1 MKQRRDAIL
10 PSTLLGPHEMNIN
23 PLTLSF
29 PADIEAIF
37 RHEYYKSSL
46 SLVRISLLAGIALYS
61 LFGFLDAELVPQMRN
76 SIWLVRF
83 ALVVPCLAAVIVYSY
98 YPGFE
103 KNFQPLVSLVMIV
116 AGLGIIIMM
125 ALIPSEIGHSY
136 YAGLILVFIWGY
148 SFTRVRFVWAT
159 SAGWLIVVSYEIMV
173 IYLKNTPHPIL
184 LSINFFFISAN
195 VIGMCVCYAI
205 EYYARSNFYI
215 TYLLDKEREKI
226 KSANKRLEQIVDSRT
241 SELVRVRDLLE
252 KEQKKIKAV
261 NRKLEAMVET
271 RTAQLV
277 KANKVLKKE
286 FEERQRLEEKR
297 RQLEMHLQRAEK
309 LEAIGTLAGGVAH
322 DFNNLLMGI
331 QGSISVARAKLGKKH
346 RARRNLRDAED
357 YIGKS
362 SKLADQLL
370 GFARCGKYELS
381 TTDLNE
387 LIEQTVDLF
396 SRTNKG
402 ISVTTNYTQ
411 ESTLTEIDQD
421 QIEQVIINLLVNAGH
436 AMPNGGDINISTESA
451 WLDGK
456 ILKPNNLEP
465 GVYIKTIIAD
475 NGTGMDPTTLE
486 KVFDPFFTTKQ
497 RGRGTGLGLASAYG
511 IVKNHGGFFEVSSE
525 LGRGSTFIFYLP
537 CTKKDLTSRNSV
549 DEEIIYGNEHILLID
564 DEDMILREVSQML
577 EMIGYQV
584 ACANGGREA
593 VELFKGRESLIDLVI
608 LDLIMPGMNGE
619 QTFNMLRVINPRVK
633 VLLASGYSI
642 NETAR
647 RILENNGTGFIKKPF
662 SLRALSHRVRRIL
675 DHEASSTTKISLA
688 N

>member
-1 MKQRRDAIL
+1 M

-23 PLTLSF
+23 PFTLSF

-46 SLVRISLLAGIALYS
+46 SLVRISLIAGIALYS
-61 LFGFLDAELVPQMRN
+61 LFGILDAELVPEMRN

-83 ALVVPCLAAVIVYSY
+83 ALVVPCLTAVIIYSY

-103 KNFQPLVSLVMIV
+103 RFFQPSVSLVMIV
-116 AGLGIIIMM
+116 AGLGINIMM
-125 ALIPSEIGHSY
+125 AIIPSEIGHSY

-159 SAGWLIVVSYEIMV
+159 PAGWLIVISYEI
-173 IYLKNTPHPIL
+173 IAAYLKNTPHLIL
-184 LSINFFFISAN
+184 LSNNFFFISAN
-195 VIGMCVCYAI
+195 MIGMCVCYAI

-215 TYLLDKEREKI
+215 AYLLDKEREKI
-226 KSANKRLEQIVDSRT
+226 KSANQRLEQIVDNRT
-241 SELVRVRDLLE
+241 AELVSVKDLLE

-261 NRKLEAMVET
+261 NRKLEDMVEK

-277 KANKVLKKE
+277 KANKGLKKE

-346 RARRNLRDAED
+346 RARGNLKDAED
-357 YIGKS
+357 YISKS
-362 SKLADQLL
+362 AKLADQLL

-381 TTDLNE
+381 ITDLNQ
-387 LIEQTVDLF
+387 LVAQTVDLF

-402 ISVTTNYTQ
+402 ITVTADYS
-411 ESTLTEIDQD
+411 EEPTLTEVDQS
-421 QIEQVIINLLVNAGH
+421 QIEQVILNLLVNAGH
-436 AMPNGGDINISTESA
+436 AMPDGGDISIRTEIM
-451 WLDGK
+451 WLEGK
-456 ILKPNNLEP
+456 ILEPNNLEP
-465 GVYIKTIIAD
+465 GDYIITVVAD
-475 NGTGMDPTTLE
+475 SGTGMDQTTLE

-525 LGRGSTFIFYLP
+525 VGRGSTFIFYLP
-537 CTKKDLTSRNSV
+537 ATTKRKSSHHSA
-549 DEEIIYGNEHILLID
+549 EEDFLYGNEHILLID
-564 DEDMILREVSQML
+564 DEDMILQEVGEML
-577 EMIGYQV
+577 DMLGYQV
-584 ACANGGREA
+584 TTAKGGRKA
-593 VELFKGRESLIDLVI
+593 VQFFKGRESLVDLVI
-608 LDLIMPGMNGE
+608 LDLIMPDMNGE
-619 QTFNMLRVINPRVK
+619 QTFDMLRVLNPRVK

-647 RILENNGTGFIKKPF
+647 RILENGGEGFIKKPF
-662 SLRALSHRVRRIL
+662 GLKELSQKVRTIL
-675 DHEASSTTKISLA
+675 DRETSSTMKISLA